1 MSPGFGEHSCLKGI
15 HEEQQREM
23 LDAVWT
29 LCTHTVLTL
38 THMSIHAHI
47 KINVKRMFKIEKSR
61 LKDLLRVIK
70 SVRIDSTCILYL

>member
-1 MSPGFGEHSCLKGI
+1 MEKHSDLLKF
-15 HEEQQREM
+15 
-23 LDAVWT
+23 LF
-29 LCTHTVLTL
+29 
-38 THMSIHAHI
+38 HI

>member
-1 MSPGFGEHSCLKGI
+1 MVVREHQLLKVVLSSPHTLEH
-15 HEEQQREM
+15 
-23 LDAVWT
+23 
-29 LCTHTVLTL
+29 THA
-38 THMSIHAHI
+38 HIAHI